1 LDLAYEF
8 WLERKTY
15 CSIKVDFGFITS
27 KIALELMY
35 FDAISSSSTFPKE
48 HVPTVFDYHSKRLE
62 GGRDRGEH
70 KGCDQNGGFRNR
82 RGGGKKG

>member
-1 LDLAYEF
+1 
-8 WLERKTY
+8 
-15 CSIKVDFGFITS
+15 
-27 KIALELMY
+27 MY

-70 KGCDQNGGFRNR
+70 KGCDQNGGFRDR